1 MGMMVVKGFTN
12 AGTTGRA
19 AASTGGVGGI
29 VRTMGGMTVG
39 TMGVA
44 DGTLPAALMH

>member
-1 MGMMVVKGFTN
+1 MTVVKGFTN
-12 AGTTGRA
+12 AGTSGRGMA
-19 AASTGGVGGI
+19 LTGGVDGI

-44 DGTLPAALMH
+44 EGTLPAAMRR